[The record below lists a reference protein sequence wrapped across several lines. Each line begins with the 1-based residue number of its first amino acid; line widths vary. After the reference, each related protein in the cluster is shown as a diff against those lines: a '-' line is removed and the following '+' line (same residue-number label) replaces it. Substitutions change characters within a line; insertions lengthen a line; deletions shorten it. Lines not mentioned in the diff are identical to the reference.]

1 MNETHWHIV
10 AYVFLFHLPPLLM
23 NTFKIVKPL
32 ENGYLVQECI
42 LTKQGEN
49 LVKDLTDKWM
59 SQEWIASVLMPYDS
73 VKKQQVKDSKLV
85 STVAQYFKKTI

>member
-1 MNETHWHIV
+1 
-10 AYVFLFHLPPLLM
+10 M

-42 LTKQGEN
+42 LTKAWQN
-49 LVKDLTDKWM
+49 LVKDLQDNGM
-59 SQEWIASVLMPYDS
+59 SNEWIASVLMPYDS
-73 VKKQQVKDSKLV
+73 VKKQQIKEPKYV

>member
-1 MNETHWHIV
+1 MFFFI
-10 AYVFLFHLPPLLM
+10 LLSTTTM

-42 LTKQGEN
+42 LTKQGQN
-49 LVKDLTDKWM
+49 LVKDLQDNWM
-59 SQEWIASVLMPYDS
+59 SQEGIASVLLPYDS

>member
-1 MNETHWHIV
+1 MFFFI
-10 AYVFLFHLPPLLM
+10 LLPTTTM
-23 NTFKIVKPL
+23 NTFKIIKPL

-42 LTKQGEN
+42 LTKAWQN
-49 LVKDLTDKWM
+49 LVKDLQDNWM
-59 SQEWIASVLMPYDS
+59 SQEWIASVLLPYDS

>member
-1 MNETHWHIV
+1 
-10 AYVFLFHLPPLLM
+10 M

-32 ENGYLVQECI
+32 ENGHLVQECI
-42 LTKQGEN
+42 LTKQGET

-59 SQEWIASVLMPYDS
+59 SQEWTASVLMPYDS

-85 STVAQYFKKTI
+85 STVAQYFKKSI

>member
-1 MNETHWHIV
+1 
-10 AYVFLFHLPPLLM
+10 M

-49 LVKDLTDKWM
+49 LVKDLTEKGM
-59 SQEWIASVLMPYDS
+59 SNEWIASVLLPYDS

-85 STVAQYFKKTI
+85 STVAQYFKKSI

>member
-1 MNETHWHIV
+1 MFFFI
-10 AYVFLFHLPPLLM
+10 LLPTTIM

-42 LTKQGEN
+42 LTKAWQN
-49 LVKDLTDKWM
+49 LVKDLQDNGM
-59 SQEWIASVLMPYDS
+59 SNEWIASVLLPYDS

>member
-1 MNETHWHIV
+1 MSFYFFTTTT
-10 AYVFLFHLPPLLM
+10 M

-42 LTKQGEN
+42 LTKQGQN
-49 LVKDLTDKWM
+49 LVKDLQDNGM
-59 SQEWIASVLMPYDS
+59 SNEGIASVLLPYDS

>member
-1 MNETHWHIV
+1 MFFFI
-10 AYVFLFHLPPLLM
+10 FLPTTTM

-42 LTKQGEN
+42 LTKAWQN
-49 LVKDLTDKWM
+49 LVKDLQDNGM
-59 SQEWIASVLMPYDS
+59 SNEGIASVLLPYDS